1 MPNDDITDWLIS
13 REESIKF
20 ESKEEELKSSL
31 LKQINKLDMNK
42 EETTIILK
50 FISALLDLHSKGGS
64 KVESVF
70 RTFKNYN

>member
-1 MPNDDITDWLIS
+1 MPNDDMTDWLIN

-31 LKQINKLDMNK
+31 LKQISKLDMNK

-64 KVESVF
+64 KVE
-70 RTFKNYN
+70 

>member
-1 MPNDDITDWLIS
+1 MPNDDMTNWLIN

-31 LKQINKLDMNK
+31 LKQISKLDMNK

-64 KVESVF
+64 KVE
-70 RTFKNYN
+70 

>member
-1 MPNDDITDWLIS
+1 MPNDDMTDWLIS

-20 ESKEEELKSSL
+20 ESKEKELKSSL

-50 FISALLDLHSKGGS
+50 FISSLLDLYSKGGS
-64 KVESVF
+64 KVE
-70 RTFKNYN
+70 

>member
-1 MPNDDITDWLIS
+1 MPNDDMTDWSIS

-50 FISALLDLHSKGGS
+50 FISSLLDLCSKGGS
-64 KVESVF
+64 KVE
-70 RTFKNYN
+70 